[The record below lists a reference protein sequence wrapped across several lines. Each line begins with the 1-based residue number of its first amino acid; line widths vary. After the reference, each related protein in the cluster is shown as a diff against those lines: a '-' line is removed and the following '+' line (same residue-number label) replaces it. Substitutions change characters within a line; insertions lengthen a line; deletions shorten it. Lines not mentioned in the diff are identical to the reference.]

1 MLRAIEQEKT
11 SSLTVSSVFV
21 NTEKGQKLFE
31 MMRVLAEV
39 EEATLEEGMVKQHNL
54 VQPSNRPVTRDTFYK
69 SIDEPGFIGNIKVGF
84 QPKARLKSVLPNKLI
99 QKIKSL

>member
-1 MLRAIEQEKT
+1 M
-11 SSLTVSSVFV
+11 VSRVEIIVFIIR
-21 NTEKGQKLFE
+21 GSFFE
-31 MMRVLAEV
+31 VYGE
-39 EEATLEEGMVKQHNL
+39 
-54 VQPSNRPVTRDTFYK
+54 NRPVTRDTFYK